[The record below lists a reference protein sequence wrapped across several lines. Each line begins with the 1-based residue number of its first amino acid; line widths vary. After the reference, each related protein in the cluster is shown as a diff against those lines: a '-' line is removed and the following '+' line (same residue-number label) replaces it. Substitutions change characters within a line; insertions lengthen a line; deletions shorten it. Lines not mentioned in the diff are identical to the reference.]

1 MIARMVLDISL
12 RPEQRGWV
20 ALAVAVACL
29 GYLLFRPRF
38 KKKDPLEPPQFGSLA
53 QQRSVERQMQNLL
66 VELSEMTRQMN
77 AQLDTRAAK
86 LEVLLKQADERIA
99 ALQRLNGSSSNGPQ
113 ATSSEPPVQDLTATY
128 EPPPVERAPLPLDP
142 RHEEIYALADQGHG
156 AKEIATRLNRPSGE
170 VELILALRPRV

>member
-12 RPEQRGWV
+12 PPEQRGWV
-20 ALAVAVACL
+20 ALAVAVASL

-99 ALQRLNGSSSNGPQ
+99 TLQRLNDSSSNGAQSAPE
-113 ATSSEPPVQDLTATY
+113 SPVQDLTPTFQPAAI
-128 EPPPVERAPLPLDP
+128 ERAPLPLDP
-142 RHEEIYALADQGHG
+142 RHEEIYTLADQGHG

>member
-1 MIARMVLDISL
+1 MSAWIVLDIPLTS
-12 RPEQRGWV
+12 EQRGWA
-20 ALAVAVACL
+20 ALAVAVVCL

-38 KKKDPLEPPQFGSLA
+38 RKKDPLEPAAFGSLS

-66 VELSEMTRQMN
+66 VELSEMTRQLN

-86 LEVLLKQADERIA
+86 LEVLLKQADDRIA
-99 ALQRLNGSSSNGPQ
+99 ALQRLDATAPKAMDSST
-113 ATSSEPPVQDLTATY
+113 APPIQDFIPETTIA
-128 EPPPVERAPLPLDP
+128 EAPAPLQLDP
-142 RHEEIYALADQGHG
+142 RHREIYALADEGHG

>member
-1 MIARMVLDISL
+1 MSAWIVLDIPL
-12 RPEQRGWV
+12 TPEQRGWA
-20 ALAVAVACL
+20 ALAVAVVCL

-38 KKKDPLEPPQFGSLA
+38 RKKDPLEPAAFGSLS

-86 LEVLLKQADERIA
+86 LEVLLKQADDRIA
-99 ALQRLNGSSSNGPQ
+99 ALQRLDATAPKAMESSTGP
-113 ATSSEPPVQDLTATY
+113 PIQDFIPETATT
-128 EPPPVERAPLPLDP
+128 EAPAPLQLDP
-142 RHEEIYALADQGHG
+142 RHREIYTLADEGHG